1 MRKMIN
7 NIASVLEG
15 VTTAAIAGHVRPD
28 GDCVGSCMGMYLYLK
43 ENYPQIQTDVYLEEV
58 PEVFHFIQDID
69 QAKQECQQHRPDRRC
84 RSGSEY
90 GENNRVHRPSHH
102 E

>member
-1 MRKMIN
+1 MRKMIS

-15 VTTAAIAGHVRPD
+15 VTTVAIAGHVRPD

-69 QAKQECQQHRPDRRC
+69 QAKQ
-84 RSGSEY
+84 
-90 GENNRVHRPSHH
+90 
-102 E
+102 